1 MSERGSLSTRHSTA
15 EWQLDADSP
24 PVAEAP
30 DRRETGLPSPRFAPA
45 RHIEQP
51 PPPVSIL
58 EAMLFVSS
66 IPLTVERAA
75 EVIRGLSPAQYQAG
89 IDELSRSYRTQGRP
103 YVIHKEDQ
111 GHVLSLRPTF
121 RFVLEKLYGSG
132 REARLG
138 QPAVEV
144 LAIVAYRQPVT
155 REEVETIRGHSS
167 GAHLRQL
174 LRRGLIGVVGRG
186 ATGDADVRYGT
197 TPRFLELF
205 GLTSLDDLPETEDT
219 ARL

>member
-1 MSERGSLSTRHSTA
+1 MSMPDSPATGHGTVD
-15 EWQLDADSP
+15 WQLDADTAP
-24 PVAEAP
+24 ATETP
-30 DRRETGLPSPRFAPA
+30 DRRGNGLASPRFAPA
-45 RHIEQP
+45 RPTEQP
-51 PPPVSIL
+51 PKPERIL

-66 IPLTVERAA
+66 IPLTFERAA

-89 IDELSRSYRTQGRP
+89 IDELNRDYRTQARP
-103 YVIHKEDQ
+103 YAIHKEDQ

-121 RFVLEKLYGSG
+121 RFVLEKLHGSG
-132 REARLG
+132 REARLS
-138 QPAVEV
+138 QAAVEV

-155 REEVETIRGHSS
+155 REEVETIRGSSS

-174 LRRGLIGVVGRG
+174 LRRGLVGVVGRG
-186 ATGDADVRYGT
+186 ASGDADVRYGT
-197 TPRFLELF
+197 TLRFLELF